1 MAIAPIK
8 ALVLQTSKAPNLP
21 IAPVEY
27 SQQYQDQLNNAARL
41 YFAQL
46 DNLNQIVSQRV
57 TEAGIT
63 YPDNTKQTTAYIPSY
78 IEAFDRTA
86 SIALNNTPT
95 LLKPNSFLPATA
107 VGITYDP
114 ATGEFTFLN
123 KGTYSLAI
131 SLNITASTANQ
142 YVYVYAQKNVG
153 AGWVNTANSGKTYEL
168 KNGLTVQFVSPQAV
182 YREAG
187 EKTRYYIYASGTT
200 ESLVTQ
206 TLPGVTPTVY
216 VPAIRIQFSG
226 N

>member
-1 MAIAPIK
+1 MANEKDIP
-8 ALVLQTSKAPNLP
+8 LRSTKAPNLP
-21 IAPVEY
+21 IGPVEY
-27 SQQYQDQLNNAARL
+27 SQQYTDQMTNALRL
-41 YFAQL
+41 YMTQN
-46 DNLNQIVSQRV
+46 DNLNQVLAQRV
-57 TEAGIT
+57 TTTGIAF
-63 YPDNTKQTTAYIPSY
+63 PDNTIQTTAYKPSY

-86 SIALNNTPT
+86 SIAISDTPS
-95 LLKPNSFLPATA
+95 LLIPNSFLPTTA
-107 VGITYDP
+107 AGITYDT
-114 ATGEFTFLN
+114 ATGVFTFLN

-131 SLNITASTANQ
+131 SLNITAATSNK

-153 AGWVNTANSGKTYEL
+153 AGWVNTPNSGKSYEL
-168 KNGLTVQFVSPQAV
+168 KNGQVIQFVSPQAV

-187 EKTRYYIYASGTT
+187 EQTRYFIYANGLT

>member
-1 MAIAPIK
+1 MATK
-8 ALVLQTSKAPNLP
+8 LLQASRAPNLP
-21 IAPVEY
+21 IAPTEY
-27 SQQYQDQLNNAARL
+27 GPQHFDVLNNVLRL
-41 YFAQL
+41 YFSQL
-46 DNLNQIVSQRV
+46 DSINQTVTQRV
-57 TEAGIT
+57 TTTGIT
-63 YPDNTKQTTAYIPSY
+63 YPDGTEQDTAYKPSY

-86 SIALNNTPT
+86 SIPISNTPA
-95 LLKPNSFLPATA
+95 LLIPNSFLPASA

-114 ATGEFTFLN
+114 TTGVFTFLN

-131 SLNITASTANQ
+131 SLNITAASSNK

-153 AGWVNTANSGKTYEL
+153 AGWVNTPNSGKSYEL
-168 KNGLTVQFVSPQAV
+168 KNGQVVQFVSPQAV

-187 EKTRYYIYASGTT
+187 EQTRYFIYANGTT

>member
-1 MAIAPIK
+1 MASTPLKTIP
-8 ALVLQTSKAPNLP
+8 LQGSRSPNLP

-27 SQQYQDQLNNAARL
+27 SQQYQDQLNNAMRL
-41 YFAQL
+41 YYSQL
-46 DNLNQIVSQRV
+46 DNLNQLVAQRI
-57 TEAGIT
+57 TESGIT
-63 YPDNTKQTTAYIPSY
+63 FPDDTKQATAYIPSY

-86 SIALNNTPT
+86 SIAITTTPT
-95 LLKPNSFLPATA
+95 LLVPNSFLPATA

-114 ATGEFTFLN
+114 ATGVFTFLN

-131 SLNITASTANQ
+131 SLNINATTANQ
-142 YVYVYAQKNVG
+142 FVYVYAQKNVG

-187 EKTRYYIYASGTT
+187 EQTRYYIYSSGTT